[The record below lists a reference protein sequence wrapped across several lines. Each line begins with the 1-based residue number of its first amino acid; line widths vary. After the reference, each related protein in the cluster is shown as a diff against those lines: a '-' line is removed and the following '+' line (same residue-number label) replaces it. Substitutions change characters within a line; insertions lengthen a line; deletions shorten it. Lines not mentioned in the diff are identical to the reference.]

1 MQLRIPIALLTV
13 ILFLSCNDRSQT
25 DSNFPSEEMDGMEEA
40 MRQEFLM
47 TRDPALNIIPN
58 ERLVSA
64 KDFMESLVIAS
75 NTARTTALGWQERG
89 PSNIGGRTRG
99 MLIDKR
105 DATGNTVFAGS
116 VSGGLFKTTNFVTGS
131 PVVWSVVN
139 DFFPNLAIACMAQ
152 GNVNQNVMYAGT
164 GEGWFNFDAVR
175 GRGIYKSTDG
185 GNTWN
190 ILSSTIQTTPN
201 DSTFQFVQDIAID
214 ANDVVYAA
222 LRNDVTQPSLG
233 RGIKRSTDGGNSWTQ
248 VLGAPILGITGRAA
262 DIEVAANGDMYVTLG
277 VFSRGSIWKSSFAT
291 NGANTGATG
300 TWVDITPPWGMIR
313 LRLELA
319 TAPSD
324 PQRLYLVGQD
334 SASNQ
339 VIGLWRSI
347 NGGSSWDSVASPA
360 AFNNG
365 TNSQTWFNLIM
376 AVDPANADILLAGGL
391 HVARSINAG
400 NSWLTISSGQAH
412 VDHHFLQYT
421 SSTRLINGNDGGIFL
436 SQNIDAGTPTFAVKN
451 NGYDVTQYY
460 GCDYHPSNTN
470 YFLAGA
476 QDNGTQKFTAPG
488 INVATTV
495 TGGDGGF
502 PHIDQTDGQVQVT
515 AFTGNNYNRSLDGGG
530 SFSSLGAGIN
540 NNRGQFINP
549 TDYDDNTNILYGG
562 DDAGKYY
569 IVTGLDG
576 SPSSLVAT
584 VTAMG
589 SRELTAVKVDPF
601 TANTIWIGASFGG
614 ALPQVLKISNANT
627 STPTVVNT
635 ATLGTITNAAI
646 SSVDVDPANS
656 NHILATLSNY
666 GVNSVWESTNGG
678 ISFQS
683 IEGNLPDMPIR
694 WGLFAPAN
702 AQLNGGTGGDGGILL
717 ATELGVWTASQ
728 LTGTT
733 TQWIPNN
740 SGLANISTYMLKYR
754 SSDNLVAAAT
764 HGRGLYTTVLP
775 TIVTGLPSNPVTPN
789 FIKYISAGKD
799 QLQIVTGALPTRT
812 ITLQIL
818 DMNGKML
825 YNRERSY
832 QNAVI
837 DISRFQSGSYI
848 LKITGNNKENF
859 TRQFIK

>member
-1 MQLRIPIALLTV
+1 
-13 ILFLSCNDRSQT
+13 
-25 DSNFPSEEMDGMEEA
+25 
-40 MRQEFLM
+40 
-47 TRDPALNIIPN
+47 
-58 ERLVSA
+58 
-64 KDFMESLVIAS
+64 
-75 NTARTTALGWQERG
+75 
-89 PSNIGGRTRG
+89 
-99 MLIDKR
+99 
-105 DATGNTVFAGS
+105 
-116 VSGGLFKTTNFVTGS
+116 
-131 PVVWSVVN
+131 
-139 DFFPNLAIACMAQ
+139 
-152 GNVNQNVMYAGT
+152 
-164 GEGWFNFDAVR
+164 
-175 GRGIYKSTDG
+175 RGIYKSTDG

-201 DSTFQFVQDIAID
+201 DSTFQFVQDITID
-214 ANDVVYAA
+214 GNDVVYAA
-222 LRNDVTQPSLG
+222 LRNDQSQPSFA

-262 DIEVAANGDMYVTLG
+262 DIEIAANGDMYATLG

-334 SASNQ
+334 SASDQ
-339 VIGLWRSI
+339 VIGLWRSF

-391 HVARSINAG
+391 HVARSITAG
-400 NSWLTISSGQAH
+400 NSWLTISSGQVH
-412 VDHHFLQYT
+412 VDHHFLQFT

-451 NGYDVTQYY
+451 SGYNVTQYFA
-460 GCDYHPSNTN
+460 CDFHPTNTN

-476 QDNGTQKFTAPG
+476 QDNGTQKFTVPG

-502 PHIDQTDGQVQVT
+502 PHIDQTDGQVQIT
-515 AFTGNNYNRSLDGGG
+515 AFTFNNYNRSLDGGG
-530 SFSSLGAGIN
+530 SFSSLGGGIN
-540 NNRGQFINP
+540 NNRGRFINP
-549 TDYDDNTNILYGG
+549 TDYDDNTNILYCG

-569 IVTGLDG
+569 IITGLG
-576 SPSSLVAT
+576 NSPSSQVAT
-584 VTAMG
+584 VTTMG

-627 STPTVVNT
+627 GTPTVVNA
-635 ATLGTITNAAI
+635 ATLGTINNAAI

-678 ISFQS
+678 VSFQS
-683 IEGNLPDMPIR
+683 IEGNLPDMPVR

-728 LTGTT
+728 LTGAT

-740 SGLANISTYMLKYR
+740 SGLANVSTYMLKFR
-754 SSDNLVAAAT
+754 PSDNLVAAAT

-775 TIVTGLPSNPVTPN
+775 TIVTGLPSNPVTPD
-789 FIKYISAGKD
+789 FIKYISAGID
-799 QLQIVTGALPTRT
+799 QLQIVTGTLPTRT
-812 ITLQIL
+812 ITLQVL
-818 DMNGKML
+818 DMNGRMV

-859 TRQFIK
+859 IRQFIK